1 MYSLLIVDDEDE
13 IRSSLSVYYPW
24 SELGFMVVGQAASLA
39 EAKTA
44 AVDHRPDVVL
54 SDIRMLD
61 GTGLELAS
69 WLSATDF
76 KPAVVLLSAYRK
88 FEYAQEAL
96 RYGVRYYLVKP
107 PAYDE
112 LCALFRKIASELDA
126 SRLTVP
132 PSKDAVADT
141 VKAFVKGNL
150 RNATLEEAAR
160 AVGMSPSYLSTYFR
174 ERTGEHFGDF
184 LSRSRMEKA
193 ARLLAEPRSKMEAIA
208 AAVGY
213 SSAKNFSR
221 AFKNFYR
228 VTPREYRLGGAEIGA
243 GSAAGSAIAAPP
255 SPGMVGDATSAA
267 ASSERR

>member
-24 SELGFMVVGQAASLA
+24 SELGFIVVAQAASLA
-39 EAKTA
+39 EAKSA
-44 AVDHRPDVVL
+44 AIDHRPDVVL

-61 GTGLELAS
+61 GTGLELAA
-69 WLSATDF
+69 WLAATDF

-126 SRLTVP
+126 SRASVPP
-132 PSKDAVADT
+132 PSKDMVADS
-141 VKAFVKGNL
+141 VKAFVRGNL

-193 ARLLAEPRSKMEAIA
+193 ARLLAEPRSKVEAIA
-208 AAVGY
+208 TAVGY

-228 VTPREYRLGGAEIGA
+228 VTPREYRLGGADA
-243 GSAAGSAIAAPP
+243 GGPGSVSAAPSADLASP
-255 SPGMVGDATSAA
+255 STAD
-267 ASSERR
+267 SSERR